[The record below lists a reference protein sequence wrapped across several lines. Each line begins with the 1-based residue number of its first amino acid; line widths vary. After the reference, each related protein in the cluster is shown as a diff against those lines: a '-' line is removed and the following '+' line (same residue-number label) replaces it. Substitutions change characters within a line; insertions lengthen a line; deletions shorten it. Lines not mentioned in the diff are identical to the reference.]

1 MTDTACVSARIARQV
16 CCPVVMVN
24 QFIVQHTGQGSDG
37 NRASRRQQEHRK
49 GVAGKNRSCCTICQ
63 PSGHE
68 FVGALVCSSRLS
80 RPSARGYPLVVWE
93 DPCGSSNGYPCVAK
107 LVQTVLAFRETIR
120 RAGCF
125 ALYKTQR
132 EPSPVKDVH
141 PSCVYPLRHL
151 SFLSTAADSGIL
163 ARSVS
168 T

>member
-1 MTDTACVSARIARQV
+1 MPFDR
-16 CCPVVMVN
+16 
-24 QFIVQHTGQGSDG
+24 
-37 NRASRRQQEHRK
+37 HR
-49 GVAGKNRSCCTICQ
+49 
-63 PSGHE
+63 E
-68 FVGALVCSSRLS
+68 GAH
-80 RPSARGYPLVVWE
+80 A
-93 DPCGSSNGYPCVAK
+93 CGSSNGYPCVAK

-141 PSCVYPLRHL
+141 PSCVHLLRPL
-151 SFLSTAADSGIL
+151 SFSSTAADSGIL